1 MSFSRFPLP
10 SGRKVRRPYG
20 RQEYHVAIDKAVEDI
35 QVELDSKVNITDY
48 EDSDVLLKIKNVDGA
63 TSGLDADLLD
73 GQQGTYY
80 LSRANHT
87 GTQTASTISDFSTA
101 TDARIT
107 AAIGSTVQAFDSDLT
122 ALAALSTT
130 AYGRGFN
137 TLADASALRTYGGL
151 VIGTNVQAFSS
162 NLTTWSGIAPA
173 TGIGTFLATP
183 TSANLLAAMT
193 TKTGTGN
200 NVFSTSPTLQDGFF
214 VTGTLPQLQ
223 LIPSG
228 WGGSFGFVRAGINN
242 GLDGPGDNF
251 VYYAPLGK
259 THLWSIAS
267 VAVMRID
274 STTVKFPTIGTTA
287 AAANG
292 YIDNAAGNSLL
303 RSTSSRRY
311 KEDITDV
318 TVEEAKN
325 ILRKLRGIRY
335 RSKAPADDNKL
346 WFYGL
351 IAEDV
356 AEVDPRLVQWSFAED
371 QKTLRPESVMY
382 DRLGVLL
389 LIVQKDLDDRLT
401 VLEEVIRKEH
411 GNSGKTKSS
420 S

>member
-20 RQEYHVAIDKAVEDI
+20 RQEYHAAIDKAVDDI
-35 QVELDSKVNITDY
+35 QVELDSKVNLTDY
-48 EDSDVLLKIKNVDGA
+48 EDADVLIKIKNVDGTA
-63 TSGLDADLLD
+63 SGLDADLLD

-80 LSRANHT
+80 LSRTNHT

-107 AAIGSTVQAFDSDLT
+107 AAIGTTVQAFDSDLA

-162 NLTTWSGIAPA
+162 NLTTWSGIAPTA
-173 TGIGTFLATP
+173 GISSFLAVP
-183 TSANLLAAMT
+183 SSANLLAAMT

-214 VTGTLPQLQ
+214 VTGTLPQVQ

-228 WGGSFGFVRAGINN
+228 WSGAFGFIRAGINN
-242 GLDGPGDNF
+242 GLDAPGDNF
-251 VYYAPLGK
+251 VYYAPTGK

-267 VAVMRID
+267 VSVMRID
-274 STTVKFPTIGTTA
+274 ATTVKFPTIGTTA

-351 IAEDV
+351 IAEEV
-356 AEVDPRLVQWSFAED
+356 AEVDPRLVQWSLAED

-401 VLEEVIRKEH
+401 SLEEVIRKEH
-411 GNSGKTKSS
+411 GNSGKTKSTS
-420 S
+420 